1 MDYKPG
7 PQYPTLCW
15 GCKNTNRFKC
25 PWFNP
30 ADPQPVPGWVA
41 EPRVMYRGVQ
51 SYLVKECPKFEPEPP
66 REERR
71 EYMPVSGVTG
81 VRWDPT
87 ADRWD
92 VRINSR
98 GNQYYLGRYASL
110 LDAIAARKAAEK
122 AIARGEEPQRK
133 RDQLKEQPQRKELQR
148 EEFSRDEGCRG
159 VRRVD
164 GCWVARIGHNGKRYY
179 LGCFKTKEEAV
190 AARKAAEEAI
200 ERGEKPRAE

>member
-7 PQYPTLCW
+7 PQESTLCW
-15 GCKNTNRFKC
+15 KCKNTNRFKC

-30 ADPQPVPGWVA
+30 ANPQPVPGWVA

-51 SYLVKECPKFEPEPP
+51 SYLVKECPKFDPEPP

-87 ADRWD
+87 AERWD

-98 GNQYYLGRYASL
+98 GKQYYLGMYASL

-122 AIARGEEPQRK
+122 EVARGEEPQRK
-133 RDQLKEQPQRKELQR
+133 EPQRKEQPQREDLR
-148 EEFSRDEGCRG
+148 RDEITSPDDCRG
-159 VRRVD
+159 VHRRARH
-164 GCWVARIGHNGKRYY
+164 WVARLSSNGKRYY
-179 LGCFKTKEEAV
+179 LGYFKTKEEAI
-190 AARKAAEEAI
+190 AARKAAKEAI
-200 ERGEKPRAE
+200 ARGEEPRAK